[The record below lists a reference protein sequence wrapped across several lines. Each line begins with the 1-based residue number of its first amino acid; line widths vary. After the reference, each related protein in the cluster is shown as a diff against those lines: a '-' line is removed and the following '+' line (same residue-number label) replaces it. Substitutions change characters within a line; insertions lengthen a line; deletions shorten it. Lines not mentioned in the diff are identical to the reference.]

1 MNATSPP
8 SKSIIL
14 ASSSRYR
21 QQLLQ
26 RLNISFTACAPDID
40 EQPEQGEIASQLAYR
55 LATAKAYAL
64 SPLHPEAL
72 IIGSDQVAALDDQI
86 LTKPL
91 DKTTA
96 FSQLQHCQGRQVT
109 FFTGLCVLDS
119 KLQQHKTVVEPV
131 VVKFRELT
139 DQEIQDYIEQ
149 EQPLDC
155 AGSFKCEGLGIA
167 LFEYINSQDPN
178 TLIGLPLI
186 QLVSLLKEFGV
197 NPLLLQK

>member
-1 MNATSPP
+1 MNATSTFPP
-8 SKSIIL
+8 IIL

-26 RLNISFTACAPDID
+26 RLNIPFSACSPEVD
-40 EQPEQGEIASQLAYR
+40 EHPEEGESASQLAYR

-64 SPLHPEAL
+64 SPQHPEAL
-72 IIGSDQVAALDDQI
+72 IIGSDQVAALDELI

-91 DKTTA
+91 NKATA
-96 FSQLQHCQGRQVT
+96 FSQLKQCQSRQVT

-119 KLQQHKTVVEPV
+119 NHQQHKTIVEPV

-139 DQEIQDYIEQ
+139 DQEIHDYIEQ

-186 QLVSLLKEFGV
+186 QLVSLLKEFGI
-197 NPLLLQK
+197 NPLLQH